1 MLWKGKHVLL
11 HMWHP
16 YFPLVTNPVIS
27 QNENNEFDCDYDK
40 LNITLVICE
49 KDIPLQ
55 LTSA

>member
-1 MLWKGKHVLL
+1 MCGI
-11 HMWHP
+11 P
-16 YFPLVTNPVIS
+16 ISPLVTNPVIS

-49 KDIPLQ
+49 KDIPLH